1 MSAWI
6 SKIGNQYIDKERG
19 GSMKESLDRIEN
31 YVHDMRYKNI
41 DNILITKNGQNM
53 YSKNFNKAFD
63 GKKHRIASV
72 VKSIISLGTG
82 IAVDRG
88 YVGLDDNIC
97 EYLGESFDDMT
108 AKAHRKITIRDLL
121 TLSSGIYWQFG
132 IHASQPLWSTV
143 EAEED
148 WCRAILELPSAYTP
162 GTKFY
167 YKDADIYL
175 LTQVLQKA
183 TGESIENFISKNLY
197 QPLGIVCAAVDD
209 DFGISS
215 NNMTNIGMLTAQEMA
230 KIGNLCLN
238 HGAYQGQQII
248 SEAYL
253 KQATAGQIDTNEFV
267 KYFGMREYGFLW
279 WIHEEAYFARG
290 FGGNEIAVFPK
301 YGLVV
306 VIQATAKKISKEYL
320 DVIYNVILKEESL
333 IA

>member
-1 MSAWI
+1 ME
-6 SKIGNQYIDKERG
+6 K
-19 GSMKESLDRIEN
+19 SLDRIEN
-31 YVHDMRYKNI
+31 YIYEMRYKII
-41 DNILITKNGQNM
+41 DNILITKNGQEV
-53 YSKNFNKAFD
+53 YLKNFHKEFL

-88 YVGLDDNIC
+88 YVKLDDCIC
-97 EYLGESFDDMT
+97 KYLGESFGHMT
-108 AKAHRKITIRDLL
+108 EKAHRKITIRDLL

-132 IHASQPLWSTV
+132 IHASQPLWQVV
-143 EAEED
+143 EAGED
-148 WCRAILELPSAYTP
+148 WSRAILELPSAYTP

-167 YKDADIYL
+167 YKDADVYL

-183 TGESIENFISKNLY
+183 TGQAVEKFIYENLY
-197 QPLGIVCAAVDD
+197 RPLGIICDAVDN
-209 DFGISS
+209 DFGTRN
-215 NNMTNIGMLTAQEMA
+215 NNMSNIGMLTAQEMA

-238 HGAYQGQQII
+238 RGEYQGRRII

-253 KQATAGQIDTNEFV
+253 KSATAKQIDTNEFV

-279 WIHEEAYFARG
+279 WIHEDAYFARG

-306 VIQATAKKISKEYL
+306 VIQATAKKVSKEYL
-320 DVIYNVILKEESL
+320 DVIYHVILKEESL
-333 IA
+333 ISQDRRTAI

>member
-1 MSAWI
+1 
-6 SKIGNQYIDKERG
+6 
-19 GSMKESLDRIEN
+19 MKKSLERIEN
-31 YVHDMRYKNI
+31 YVREMRYKNI
-41 DNILITKNGQNM
+41 DNILITKNGQEV
-53 YSKNFNKAFD
+53 YLKNFKKEFD

-88 YVGLDDNIC
+88 YVGMDDYIC

-108 AKAHRKITIRDLL
+108 AKEHRKITIRDLL

-132 IHASQPLWSTV
+132 IHASQPLWQTV
-143 EAEED
+143 EAEGD
-148 WCRAILELPSAYTP
+148 WSRAILELPSAYTP

-167 YKDADIYL
+167 YKDADVYL

-183 TGESIENFISKNLY
+183 T
-197 QPLGIVCAAVDD
+197 
-209 DFGISS
+209 
-215 NNMTNIGMLTAQEMA
+215 A
-230 KIGNLCLN
+230 K
-238 HGAYQGQQII
+238 
-248 SEAYL
+248 
-253 KQATAGQIDTNEFV
+253 QIDTNEFV

-306 VIQATAKKISKEYL
+306 VIQATAKKVSKEYL
-320 DVIYNVILKEESL
+320 DVIYNVILKQESL
-333 IA
+333 ILK

>member
-1 MSAWI
+1 
-6 SKIGNQYIDKERG
+6 
-19 GSMKESLDRIEN
+19 MKMPLEQIEN
-31 YVHDMRYKNI
+31 YVHEMRYKNI
-41 DNILITKNGQNM
+41 DNILITKNGQDV
-53 YSKNFNKAFD
+53 YSKNFNKEFD

-72 VKSIISLGTG
+72 IKSIISLGTG

-88 YVGLDDNIC
+88 YVRPDDYVC
-97 EYLGESFDDMT
+97 EYLGESFNDMT
-108 AKAHRKITIRDLL
+108 EKAHRKITIRNLL

-143 EAEED
+143 EAEGD
-148 WCRAILELPSAYTP
+148 WSRAILELPSAYTP

-167 YKDADIYL
+167 YKDADVYL

-183 TGESIENFISKNLY
+183 TGQSIEKFISENLY
-197 QPLGIVCAAVDD
+197 QPLGIVCAAVDN
-209 DFGISS
+209 DFGIRN
-215 NNMTNIGMLTAQEMA
+215 NNMSNIGMLTAQEMA

-238 HGAYQGQQII
+238 RGEYQGQQII

-253 KQATAGQIDTNEFV
+253 KMATAKQIDTNEFV

-279 WIHEEAYFARG
+279 WIHEDAYFARG

-306 VIQATAKKISKEYL
+306 VIQATAKKVSKEYL
-320 DVIYNVILKEESL
+320 DVIYNVILKEELL
-333 IA
+333 ISQDKGEV

>member
-1 MSAWI
+1 M
-6 SKIGNQYIDKERG
+6 Q
-19 GSMKESLDRIEN
+19 ESFDRIEN
-31 YVHDMRYKNI
+31 YVHEMRYKNI
-41 DNILITKNGQNM
+41 DNILITKNGQDV
-53 YSKNFNKAFD
+53 YLKNFNKKFD

-72 VKSIISLGTG
+72 VKSVISLGTG

-88 YVGLDDNIC
+88 YVRPDDCIC
-97 EYLGESFDDMT
+97 EYLGESFDNMT
-108 AKAHRKITIRDLL
+108 TKMHRKITIRNLL

-148 WCRAILELPSAYTP
+148 WSRAILELPSAYTP

-175 LTQVLQKA
+175 LTQVLQKV
-183 TGESIENFISKNLY
+183 TGQSIENFIYENLY
-197 QPLGIVCAAVDD
+197 QPLGIVCAAIDN
-209 DFGISS
+209 DFGIRS
-215 NNMTNIGMLTAQEMA
+215 NNMSNIGMLTAQEMA

-238 HGAYQGQQII
+238 RGEYQGQQII

-253 KQATAGQIDTNEFV
+253 KMATAKQIDTNEFV

-279 WIHEEAYFARG
+279 WIHEDAYFARG
-290 FGGNEIAVFPK
+290 FGGNEIAVFPR

-306 VIQATAKKISKEYL
+306 VIQATARKVSKEYL

-333 IA
+333 IS

>member
-1 MSAWI
+1 MEMLS
-6 SKIGNQYIDKERG
+6 E
-19 GSMKESLDRIEN
+19 RIEN
-31 YVHDMRYKNI
+31 YVYEMRYKNI
-41 DNILITKNGQNM
+41 DNILITKNGQEV
-53 YSKNFNKAFD
+53 YWKNFNKEYL
-63 GKKHRIASV
+63 GKKHPIASV
-72 VKSIISLGTG
+72 IKSIISLGTG
-82 IAVDRG
+82 IAVDKG
-88 YVGLDDNIC
+88 YVRLDDCIC
-97 EYLGESFDDMT
+97 KYLEESFDAMT
-108 AKAHRKITIRDLL
+108 ERAHRKITIRDLL

-148 WCRAILELPSAYTP
+148 WSKAILELPGAHTP

-183 TGESIENFISKNLY
+183 TAQSIEMFIYENLY
-197 QPLGIVCAAVDD
+197 EPLGITCETVDR
-209 DFGISS
+209 DFGINR

-238 HGAYQGQQII
+238 RGEYEGKRII
-248 SEAYL
+248 SETYL
-253 KQATAGQIDTNEFV
+253 KEATAKQMDTNEFV

-279 WIHEEAYFARG
+279 WIHGDAYFARG

-306 VIQATAKKISKEYL
+306 IIQATAKKVSKEYL
-320 DVIYNVILKEESL
+320 DVIYSVILKEESL
-333 IA
+333 IS

>member
-1 MSAWI
+1 M
-6 SKIGNQYIDKERG
+6 ERL
-19 GSMKESLDRIEN
+19 SERIEN
-31 YVHDMRYKNI
+31 YVQEMRYKNI
-41 DNILITKNGQNM
+41 DNILITKNGQEV
-53 YSKNFNKAFD
+53 YWKNFNKEFC

-72 VKSIISLGTG
+72 IKSIISLGTG

-88 YVGLDDNIC
+88 YVRLDDSIC
-97 EYLGESFDDMT
+97 EYLEESFDTMT
-108 AKAHRKITIRDLL
+108 EKAHRKITIRDLL

-148 WCRAILELPSAYTP
+148 WRQAILELPGAYTP

-183 TGESIENFISKNLY
+183 TGQSIETFIYENLY
-197 QPLGIVCAAVDD
+197 EPLGITCEVVDND
-209 DFGISS
+209 LGINR

-238 HGAYQGQQII
+238 RGEYEGQRII

-253 KQATAGQIDTNEFV
+253 NSATTKQMETDAFV

-279 WIHEEAYFARG
+279 WVHEDAYFARG

-301 YGLVV
+301 HGLVV
-306 VIQATAKKISKEYL
+306 VIQATAKKVSKEYL

-333 IA
+333 VS